1 MSHLLPHLTSSLLS
15 GEAPSGELFS
25 PFTYS
30 LSFPTLL
37 AFNSVY
43 IIISF
48 IISLITELKLFAG
61 EYEWSFCFYASFNFL
76 SFAWSS
82 LTSFLPQISWWWLKV
97 GNCLRVGE
105 ELDCDVAFCML
116 TKTPG
121 RCLAVVVPSLQC
133 SGSWALSPKADWL
146 CGAEDISFVCFGIFF
161 KICVICA
168 WTKFVLSKQRF
179 YIFQL
184 VLLDF
189 LKFYFKWVLLCIFNI
204 QMMIHILKWLS

>member
-37 AFNSVY
+37 TFNSVY

-76 SFAWSS
+76 SFAWST

-133 SGSWALSPKADWL
+133 SSSWALSPKADWL
-146 CGAEDISFVCFGIFF
+146 CGAEDISFVCFGVFF
-161 KICVICA
+161 KY
-168 WTKFVLSKQRF
+168 VLSVLEPNL
-179 YIFQL
+179 YFQNK
-184 VLLDF
+184 DF
-189 LKFYFKWVLLCIFNI
+189 ISFSLYYLTF
-204 QMMIHILKWLS
+204 